1 MPHHFSLL
9 NWYLILNSK
18 TPWGFL
24 IFPWV
29 TLMCTWGI
37 CINKL
42 LFFSYSINLLF
53 LIFTFWILLF
63 FFFFFLGPH
72 PQLME
77 IPRLEVKSELQ
88 PLAYT
93 TAHGK
98 PDPQPNE

>member
-63 FFFFFLGPH
+63 FFFF
-72 PQLME
+72 
-77 IPRLEVKSELQ
+77 
-88 PLAYT
+88 
-93 TAHGK
+93 
-98 PDPQPNE
+98 